1 MAKHFQK
8 PRPNDESA
16 AAAGTPDS
24 GPTIDA
30 ADEAVPVSQPA
41 ESQAPPE
48 AVPMQETLAEKLNR
62 VGESLPP
69 EVKEAFLM
77 GGAGS
82 MRLVGMTENEP
93 AVDVMK
99 FENLPGTTLKPE
111 ASGAAEGTAEKP
123 GEIFRDA
130 MGREIKEY
138 RRCPVCWNRHR
149 GYGTVRS
156 TSETKS
162 YLKCLNALTDLG
174 PCGFA
179 WSVQFVEEVVI
190 LRSKRPLR
198 PGETR

>member
-8 PRPNDESA
+8 PRPNETEA
-16 AAAGTPDS
+16 AADNQP
-24 GPTIDA
+24 
-30 ADEAVPVSQPA
+30 ADSQPA
-41 ESQAPPE
+41 ESDAPVE

-93 AVDVMK
+93 AVDV
-99 FENLPGTTLKPE
+99 KPE
-111 ASGAAEGTAEKP
+111 ASGAAEGAAEGTA
-123 GEIFRDA
+123 EIFRDA